1 MARVSAQPRRT
12 QEMRSAETRRK
23 LILATLESLEDI
35 GYQRTTTLEIARRA
49 GISRGAQVHHFPAKA
64 DLVVASA
71 EHLLEEATAEIRE
84 LAESVKC
91 GGMTLEGFVD
101 HLWEKFS
108 GRLFFIT
115 MEYVNEARHNPRL
128 RENLLP
134 VVRRFHGAL
143 DEIWCEFFHETSL
156 TSSQVETILNLT
168 LCLLRGMGV
177 QSVLRDEPRYYQQ
190 LLRAWKELLSR
201 IIEVQSDPARIAERA
216 RSERIGL
223 LGV

>member
-1 MARVSAQPRRT
+1 MVGVSVQPRRT

-23 LILATLESLEDI
+23 LVLATLESLEDI

-64 DLVVASA
+64 DLVVAAA

-91 GGMTLEGFVD
+91 GEMELGGFVD

-115 MEYVNEARHNPRL
+115 MEYVNEGRHNPHL

-134 VVRRFHGAL
+134 VVRNFHAAL
-143 DEIWCEFFHETSL
+143 DEIWREFFHETSL

-177 QSVLRDEPRYYQQ
+177 QSVLRDDPQYYQQ
-190 LLRAWKELLSR
+190 LLLAWKELLLR
-201 IIEVQSDPARIAERA
+201 IIEVQSDPVRIADKVSPERT
-216 RSERIGL
+216 GL

>member
-1 MARVSAQPRRT
+1 MAGVLVQPRRT

-23 LILATLESLEDI
+23 LILATLEALEDI
-35 GYQRTTTLEIARRA
+35 GYQRTTTPEIARRA

-64 DLVVASA
+64 DLVVAAA
-71 EHLLEEATAEIRE
+71 EHLLEESTGEIRE

-91 GGMTLEGFVD
+91 GEMTLEGFVD

-108 GRLFFIT
+108 GRLFFVT
-115 MEYVNEARHNPRL
+115 LEYVNEARHNPHL

-143 DEIWCEFFHETSL
+143 DEIWREFFHETSL
-156 TSSQVETILNLT
+156 TSSQVDTILNLT

-177 QSVLRDEPRYYQQ
+177 QSVLRDEPQYYQR
-190 LLRAWKELLSR
+190 LLLTWKELLSR
-201 IIEVQSDPARIAERA
+201 IIEVQSDPARIEDKGN
-216 RSERIGL
+216 SERTGL